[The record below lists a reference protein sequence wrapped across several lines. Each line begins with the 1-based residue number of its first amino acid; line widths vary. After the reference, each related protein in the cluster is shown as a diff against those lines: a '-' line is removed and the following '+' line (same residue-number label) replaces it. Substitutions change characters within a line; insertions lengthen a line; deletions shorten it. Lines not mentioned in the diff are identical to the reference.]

1 MPQFDQ
7 GSFLNQVFWFFLFF
21 LNSYF
26 LITYFFLPLICKH
39 LKFRKKKLH
48 ANQTYL
54 GEMQLETFQQ
64 QLFFNDTFTK
74 IGNHF
79 TFLVQQTH
87 EMAGLQI
94 QPLKTQLFQNLTVKT
109 PLIKFYTNWMAYPK
123 YFV

>member
-7 GSFLNQVFWFFLFF
+7 GSFFNQVFWFFLFF

-39 LKFRKKKLH
+39 LKFRKKKLYY
-48 ANQTYL
+48 NQNYF

-64 QLFFNDTFTK
+64 QLFFNNTFTK

-79 TFLVQQTH
+79 TNLLKQTNAIACVKI
-87 EMAGLQI
+87 E
-94 QPLKTQLFQNLTVKT
+94 PLKTQLFQNLTMKKHFIT
-109 PLIKFYTNWMAYPK
+109 FYSNFIAYPK
-123 YFV
+123 YFN

>member
-79 TFLVQQTH
+79 TFLVKQTKD
-87 EMAGLQI
+87 MASIQI
-94 QPLKTQLFQNLTVKT
+94 EPLKAQLFQNLTMKT
-109 PLIKFYTNWMAYPK
+109 PFMKFYTNWMAYPK
-123 YFV
+123 YFA